1 MSQTGTQSVESHLC
15 SLIFQMKHMDFL
27 WLHPPWWMWGF
38 KKSKKEHT
46 ASWNHLAL
54 NVYWCVGVTFGFL
67 CTWQE
72 GLCTRVRMCVCV
84 CVCGQHR
91 MSRNHSWSFH
101 EIPTPHNHQTHSIN
115 SFCSHSSSIFIAYVY
130 SATFNCA
137 HSLQITH
144 GYRSVNDNG
153 KCGRH
158 LRCFKAH

>member
-1 MSQTGTQSVESHLC
+1 MWNHTCVPWYSKWSTWISSGCILPGGCGGLKKVKRNTLHHGTTWPWTFIDVWVSHL
-15 SLIFQMKHMDFL
+15 
-27 WLHPPWWMWGF
+27 
-38 KKSKKEHT
+38 
-46 ASWNHLAL
+46 ASSAPDRK
-54 NVYWCVGVTFGFL
+54 VCVHGYA
-67 CTWQE
+67 
-72 GLCTRVRMCVCV
+72 CVCA

-115 SFCSHSSSIFIAYVY
+115 SFCSHSSSTFIAYVY